1 MARKG
6 AAYGWNVC
14 ADTLHQARIAE
25 EQERQLAQIH
35 KQVQGESLQANERL
49 PAKGAPGSQPLV
61 TNSWGSTPKGNSSLR
76 CYRCHGAGHYSKE
89 CPLRK
94 PPPEATGSN
103 SAVFGEEAAPEVN
116 AAVGTEFERLQ
127 AIYHQDPEMGLV

>member
-1 MARKG
+1 MF
-6 AAYGWNVC
+6 

-61 TNSWGSTPKGNSSLR
+61 TSSWGSTPKGNSSLGVA
-76 CYRCHGAGHYSKE
+76 GAMALNTT
-89 CPLRK
+89 PR
-94 PPPEATGSN
+94 
-103 SAVFGEEAAPEVN
+103 SA
-116 AAVGTEFERLQ
+116 R
-127 AIYHQDPEMGLV
+127 